1 VDADHSEENSM
12 SVPAHAEGRLGAV
25 SAFLVALVAVPAA
38 VLVVPDAV
46 TNVVPQALAGLGAGT
61 GQTGDLIRASGLS
74 LPALLVMVPGAAVAA
89 RRLPPWAVLL
99 AGLFCVLAGE
109 LLALKAGSVPLIG
122 AARALQG
129 AGAGAVLP
137 ATLILVWARRERLP
151 LALWAGT
158 FTAALVVGMPLALAV
173 VPLGT
178 LDWRPVF
185 SPHPILIGAA
195 LMVAAL
201 AVIAATR
208 MVSLPVL
215 RAPERTQL
223 LLPLV
228 PAAGFAFLAV
238 AATIGPWTPGAT
250 LIVAGLGLVALTGLA
265 ILGSRDNS
273 TGSPLG
279 VAIVMVAVGLTTMPV
294 TAPFAGL
301 AAGHHNPGDL
311 STVPFLAGAAGA
323 LAGALATVR
332 LATDRT
338 RTAVVSGHGLMIISM
353 PAILLAGPGAD
364 DLRLA
369 VPLVLLGLGAGL
381 ALAASLREVRL
392 GSALFGLSLCFPAV
406 LTGNLISGSLLSD
419 KSDDALRAGGGQ
431 VEVLD
436 AMTDGFQVW
445 LIVAGVITVLLAGA
459 VVIAGRATRSV
470 KEQDAPMPVEAG

>member
-1 VDADHSEENSM
+1 M
-12 SVPAHAEGRLGAV
+12 SVPHHSEGRLGAV
-25 SAFLVALVAVPAA
+25 STLLLALVAVPAA

-46 TNVVPQALAGLGAGT
+46 NNVVPQALVGLGADT
-61 GQTGDLIRASGLS
+61 SQAGDLIRSSGLS

-109 LLALKAGSVPLIG
+109 FLALKAGSVPLIG

-137 ATLILVWARRERLP
+137 ATLILAWARRERLP
-151 LALWAGT
+151 LALWAGA
-158 FTAALVVGMPLALAV
+158 FTAALVVGMPLALAA

-178 LDWRPVF
+178 PDWRPVF
-185 SPHPILIGAA
+185 SPHPMLVA
-195 LMVAAL
+195 AAL
-201 AVIAATR
+201 AVGALAVIVGSRT
-208 MVSLPVL
+208 MPLPVL

-238 AATIGPWTPGAT
+238 AATIGPLTYGVT
-250 LIVAGLGLVALTGLA
+250 LIVAGLGMVALTGLA
-265 ILGSRDNS
+265 ILGSRDTS

-279 VAIVMVAVGLTTMPV
+279 VAIVMVAVGLMTMPV

-311 STVPFLAGAAGA
+311 SSVPFLAGGAAA

-332 LATDRT
+332 LGKGRT
-338 RTAVVSGHGLMIISM
+338 RAVVVSGHGLMVISM
-353 PAILLAGPGAD
+353 PAVLLAGPTAND
-364 DLRLA
+364 PLLA
-369 VPLVLLGLGAGL
+369 LPLVLLGLGAGL

-406 LTGNLISGSLLSD
+406 LTGNLISGSLLAA
-419 KSDDALRAGGGQ
+419 KSDGALHAGGGQ

-436 AMTDGFQVW
+436 AMTAGFQVW

-459 VVIAGRATRSV
+459 VMIAGRATRSV
-470 KEQDAPMPVEAG
+470 KEHDAAMPVEAG